1 MDALLAERDRYDPAD
16 DDWEGWTLSNLRP
29 RRTGLPMV
37 VWVQSGEGV
46 PHDVRVKVSM
56 THGDRLSRDNLAV
69 VSVRPEPEL
78 LQGQLSRSDLDAVTR
93 WIRLNEAAIIRHWNG
108 ETDGGDLL
116 DELRRL

>member
-1 MDALLAERDRYDPAD
+1 MDALVADLESYDPAE

-29 RRTGLPMV
+29 KRTGLPMV

-56 THGDRLSRDNLAV
+56 THGDRISKDNLAV
-69 VSVRPEPEL
+69 VGVRPEPHL
-78 LQGQLSRSDLDAVTR
+78 LHGELSRSDLETVVR
-93 WIRLNEAAIIRHWNG
+93 WIRLNETAIIRHWDG

-116 DELRRL
+116 DELKRL